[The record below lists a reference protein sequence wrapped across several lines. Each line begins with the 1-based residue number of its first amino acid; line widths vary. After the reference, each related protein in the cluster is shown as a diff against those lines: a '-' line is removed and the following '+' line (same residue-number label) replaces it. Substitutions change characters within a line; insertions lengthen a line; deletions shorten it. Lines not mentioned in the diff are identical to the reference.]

1 MAFIKITIHS
11 PFMKNTISII
21 KRSGEIEDFNLNK
34 LKTSLRRSAVDEQLI
49 LQIANEVESN
59 LREGMTTKQ
68 VYKLAYKMLKGKN
81 RVSASK
87 YKLKKALMQLGPSG
101 FPFEKLVGHL
111 LSQEGFRTEVGV
123 MVQGHC
129 VQHEVDVI
137 AKKEADYY
145 MIECKYHS
153 NQGRF
158 CDVKVPLYIQSRF
171 LDVKTEWKKHSDHQS
186 KQHKGWVYTN
196 TRFTKDAIDYG
207 SCVDLG
213 LTSWDYLAENGLRER
228 IDRSGL
234 HPITALT
241 TLTKYEKTVLL
252 DKGIVICKELLE
264 NPGILEDIGIALGRI
279 KNIVIDLEELCKPLQ
294 KLHNEKR

>member
-1 MAFIKITIHS
+1 
-11 PFMKNTISII
+11 MKKNISIT

-34 LKTSLRRSAVDEQLI
+34 LKTSLRRSGVDEQLI
-49 LQIANEVESN
+49 LKISDEVENN
-59 LREGMTTKQ
+59 LREGMTTKR
-68 VYKLAYKMLKGKN
+68 VYKMAYNMLKVKS

-101 FPFEKLVGHL
+101 FPFENLVGQL
-111 LSQEGFRTEVGV
+111 LSREGFATEVGV

-137 AKKEADYY
+137 AHKDANHY

-171 LDVKTEWKKHSDHQS
+171 IDIKSEWKKQAEHHS

-196 TRFTKDAIDYG
+196 TRFTTDAIDYG
-207 SCVDLG
+207 TCMGLG
-213 LTSWDYLAENGLRER
+213 LTSWDYPAGKGLRER

-241 TLTKYEKTVLL
+241 TLTRYEKTLL
-252 DKGIVICKELLE
+252 LEKGIIVCAELLE
-264 NPGILEDIGIALGRI
+264 NPSILENIGVTAVRI
-279 KNIVIDLEELCKPLQ
+279 KNIVGDLEEICKPVN
-294 KLHNEKR
+294 KLDNEKR